1 MPTLAELRAQSGPKP
16 LPRTTKVVTL
26 VEGQHLLAEVER
38 LSEEHG
44 HLAMEAANL
53 KRRVNGDED
62 GNRTGPPLKSG
73 EGAKLTG
80 RLDEIEA
87 RQTEIKERLEH
98 FADDLAEVQGEVG
111 LCGMEGGDWQRF
123 KDKNP
128 PRRERFDTPDGASS
142 EVNENDLKFTGGVC
156 DSSALFAALGK
167 FVETWDGEPV
177 GQNDWD
183 EWLGAKIAY
192 ADRRDLVSEVVGMH
206 ERGLGRSPKFRSASA
221 TTSPSESA

>member
-44 HLAMEAANL
+44 DLAMEAANL
-53 KRRVNGDED
+53 KRRINGDED
-62 GNRTGPPLKSG
+62 GKRTGPPLKSG

-87 RQTEIKERLEH
+87 RQAEIKERLEH

-111 LCGMEGGDWQRF
+111 LRGMTGGDWQRF
-123 KDKNP
+123 KDENP
-128 PRRERFDTPDGASS
+128 PREDNAADVRFAA
-142 EVNENDLKFTGGVC
+142 GVC

-167 FVETWDGEPV
+167 FVETWNGETV
-177 GQNDWD
+177 SKSDWN
-183 EWLGAKIAY
+183 EWLGELIAY
-192 ADRRDLVSEVVGMH
+192 ADRRDMVSEVVGMH